1 MKVKDITGI
10 LQYGQ
15 AFEIRGAYSGK
26 TYHKSYL
33 NNERN
38 LQKYLD
44 EEVAEKP
51 IYSDM
56 RIRGSDTNH
65 WCISVIVVW
74 MHDYNMCK
82 QREGEGI

>member
-1 MKVKDITGI
+1 MKVKDIIGMFS
-10 LQYGQ
+10 YGQ
-15 AFEIRGAYSGK
+15 SFEIRGAYSGK

-44 EEVAEKP
+44 KRVNDTP

-56 RIRGSDTNH
+56 RIKGDEMNH
-65 WCISVIVVW
+65 WCMSVIVIW
-74 MHDYNMCK
+74 MQDYDMCK
-82 QREGEGI
+82 QSEDKA